1 MSSQSP
7 RILDPRKTAVH
18 RALDI
23 VPGPRSLQPLYTPID
38 RAAPIENRRILV
50 VDDNR
55 AIHDDFRKI
64 LIPRTPAKPGT
75 EVAEKLLFGDAPQAS
90 SDVQFEIDC
99 AYQGEESLGLV
110 LRSVQMG
117 RPYSMAFLDMRM
129 PPGWDGVE
137 TARKLWEADPYLQIV
152 ICTAYS
158 DYSWDQILTMLGAH
172 DRLLI
177 LKKPFEPVEALQMAY
192 SLSEKW
198 RLRQESD
205 FKMMTLEVMVA
216 ARTNELLQV
225 NLALEADV
233 ADRKRAELALGESE
247 RRFRFLSEM
256 GDATRSLS
264 EPKDIMEQVARLL
277 GVHLNVSRCAYA
289 DVDADQ
295 DHFVVS
301 YDYTA
306 NCAST
311 VGEYHLTLFG
321 SRAATELMTGRTLV
335 IHDVDRELMEEAG
348 AESFKASGIKAMIC
362 CPLVRAGRLH
372 ALMAVHQ
379 LMPRVW
385 TVGEISL
392 VQEVAE
398 RCWET
403 IERVHAESA
412 LRQSEEEF
420 RLLAEAMPQ
429 LVWIARPDGWHMY
442 FNRKWLEFTGL
453 SLEDSLGHGLNKA
466 FHPDDRKRARL
477 SWQEATKSGQ
487 AYEVEFRLRNG
498 SGSYHWM
505 LGRAL
510 PLRDPTGRITRW
522 LGTCTDIDELKHTEK
537 TLVESEERYR
547 LLVERSPDAMFVQ
560 AEGTVVFA
568 NPATLTLL
576 GADRS
581 ELIIGR
587 KLIDI
592 VHPDFRASFQK
603 RTRNL
608 LTGTRTSLVEEKLL
622 RLDGSAV
629 DVDIMGI
636 GFTHESKPAVLLIVH
651 DLSDRKQLEAKF
663 LRSQRA
669 EAIGALANG
678 IAHDLNNALAP
689 ILMATELLQSECADT
704 RQRHLLDM
712 IRSGAQRGADMVRQV
727 LTFARGAGSDR
738 GTVQV
743 KHLLREMVDISGQT
757 FPKTI
762 QIETEIAN
770 DIWPLNGNPTQ
781 LHQVLLNLCVNAR
794 DAMPHGGTLTLS
806 GENVLIDESNVRIS
820 PEAKAGPYVVLT
832 AADTGIGMSHEVR
845 VRIFDPFFTTKSADQ
860 GTGLGLSTVHS
871 IVKAHG
877 GFITVTSTL
886 GIGSEFKVWLPADPT
901 APVSTAKG
909 TRASPP
915 LGHGEMI
922 LVVDDEAAILNIASQ
937 TLQMCGYEVITAA
950 DGSQAVALCAQ
961 HQKKLRVMLTDM
973 AMPIMDGPAAI
984 RVVRAI
990 APHVRIITASG
1001 MDTPSRAVAATQPG
1015 AYACLH
1021 KPYSA
1026 DELLQKVHEV
1036 LNAAE
1041 Q

>member
-1 MSSQSP
+1 MSSQP
-7 RILDPRKTAVH
+7 LRTLAPEKFAAR

-23 VPGPRSLQPLYTPID
+23 APGKRELSSLKSPVERVPS
-38 RAAPIENRRILV
+38 IENRRILV

-55 AIHDDFRKI
+55 AIHEDFRKI
-64 LIPRTPAKPGT
+64 LVPRAATTSGT
-75 EVAEKLLFGDAPQAS
+75 ELAEKALFGETS
-90 SDVQFEIDC
+90 EVRTEVQFEIDS
-99 AYQGEESLGLV
+99 AYQGEESLALV
-110 LRSVQMG
+110 QRSVQMR

-158 DYSWDQILTMLGAH
+158 DYSWDQILTMLSAQ

-198 RLRQESD
+198 RLRQESE
-205 FKMMTLEVMVA
+205 FKLLTLEVMVA
-216 ARTNELLQV
+216 ARTNELVQT

-233 ADRKRAELALGESE
+233 AERKRAELALGDSE

-256 GDATRSLS
+256 GDATRALS
-264 EPKDIMEQVARLL
+264 EPKEIMGKIASLL
-277 GVHLNVSRCAYA
+277 GAHLAASRCAYA
-289 DVDADQ
+289 DVESDQ
-295 DHFVVS
+295 DHFRVS
-301 YDYTA
+301 HDYTVD
-306 NCAST
+306 CLST
-311 VGEYHLTLFG
+311 AGEYRLSLFG
-321 SRAATELMTGRTLV
+321 TRPATELREGRTLV
-335 IHDVDRELMEEAG
+335 IHDVDLELADDSG
-348 AESFKASGIKAMIC
+348 AAAFHAIGIKALIC
-362 CPLVRAGRLH
+362 CPLLKLGRLR
-372 ALMAVHQ
+372 AMMAVHQ
-379 LMPRVW
+379 VKPRTW
-385 TVGEISL
+385 SPGEISL

-420 RLLAEAMPQ
+420 RMLAEAMPQ

-453 SLEDSLGHGLNKA
+453 SLEESLGHGLNQA
-466 FHPDDRKRARL
+466 FHPEDRKWAKI
-477 SWQEATKSGQ
+477 SWQEATKTGQ
-487 AYEVEFRLRNG
+487 AYEVEFRLRNA

-510 PLRDPTGRITRW
+510 PLRDVAGRITRW
-522 LGTCTDIDELKHTEK
+522 LGTCTDIDELKHTEEI
-537 TLVESEERYR
+537 LVESEERYR

-560 AEGTVVFA
+560 SQGTIVFA

-581 ELIIGR
+581 ELILGR
-587 KLIDI
+587 NVVDI
-592 VHPDFRASFQK
+592 VHPHHRASLQQ
-603 RTRNL
+603 RTENL
-608 LTGTRTSLVEEKLL
+608 VTGTRTALAEAKLL

-629 DVDIMGI
+629 DVEIMGI
-636 GFTHESKPAVLLIVH
+636 GFTHNSKPAVLLIVH

-689 ILMATELLQSECADT
+689 ILMATDLLQSECADT
-704 RQRHLLDM
+704 RHRHLLDM

-727 LTFARGAGSDR
+727 LTFARGADSDR

-806 GENVLIDESNVRIS
+806 GENVLIDETNLRVS
-820 PEAKAGPYVVLT
+820 PEAKVGPYVVLT
-832 AADTGIGMSHEVR
+832 ATDTGSGMSPEVR
-845 VRIFDPFFTTKSADQ
+845 VRIFDPFFTTKSADK

-877 GFITVTSTL
+877 GFITVTSTV

-901 APVSTAKG
+901 ASISPVKG
-909 TRASPP
+909 SRASPP

-961 HQKKLRVMLTDM
+961 HQKKLRLMLTDM

-1001 MDTPSRAVAATQPG
+1001 MDTQSGSIAAEQPG

-1036 LNAAE
+1036 LNAPAS
-1041 Q
+1041 